1 MATLSVAAARSVISD
16 PPDVSTQMA
25 IAALPMV
32 RRIVRDISSRV
43 PRSVDREE
51 LLSAGMLGL
60 AQAQRSYRAETGVP
74 FEVHARG
81 RVTGAILDDLRSR
94 DWLTRPQRARA
105 RVVLATIDAATES
118 HAAPGARCDAIAAR
132 ASLRPAEVRQT
143 LADLDRATRLHQSV
157 SVSETS
163 GAYEIAGDGPDPL
176 THVLDSELIEC
187 VRQAVRVLPPRLR
200 RVIEAVYFEER
211 QMQALAAEMGV
222 TPSRVSQLC
231 AEALGRLK
239 LAIAAFDRNAA
250 GG

>member
-1 MATLSVAAARSVISD
+1 
-16 PPDVSTQMA
+16 MA

-43 PRSVDREE
+43 PRSVDRDE

-74 FEVHARG
+74 FEVHARS

-105 RVVLATIDAATES
+105 RLVLAADNSAA
-118 HAAPGARCDAIAAR
+118 GRCDEIAAR
-132 ASLRPAEVRQT
+132 ISLRPAEVRQT
-143 LADLDRATRLHQSV
+143 LTDLDRAARLQQSV

-163 GAYEIAGDGPDPL
+163 GAYDVAGDGPDPL
-176 THVLDSELIEC
+176 THVLDQELIAHMRE
-187 VRQAVRVLPPRLR
+187 AVNVLPPRLR

-211 QMQALAAEMGV
+211 QMQALAIEMGV

-239 LAIAAFDRNAA
+239 SVIVGFDRHP
-250 GG
+250 GGIGR